1 MEVAKQ
7 YLLLVFCDASMK
19 AYATAIYL
27 RIEEQNSVNVNLMF
41 SKMRLVSRG
50 TNKKRLKKDIT
61 LPRLELFAVT
71 IGIRAA
77 NFVASELKITSL
89 KRVLWTDSTCVL
101 HWLKPV
107 NRCQLVENRIKEI
120 LKETDVT
127 FRYVPSNENLADF
140 NRKDCL
146 MRQLGLRIDELGILR
161 CCGCFLNVEVKE
173 SSKSPKLLPRHERF
187 TRLLI
192 MEVHE

>member
-1 MEVAKQ
+1 
-7 YLLLVFCDASMK
+7 MK

-61 LPRLELFAVT
+61 LPCLELFAVT

-89 KRVLWTDSTCVL
+89 KRVLWIDSTCVL

-107 NRCQLVENRIKEI
+107 NHCVI
-120 LKETDVT
+120 V
-127 FRYVPSNENLADF
+127 
-140 NRKDCL
+140 C
-146 MRQLGLRIDELGILR
+146 
-161 CCGCFLNVEVKE
+161 
-173 SSKSPKLLPRHERF
+173 
-187 TRLLI
+187 
-192 MEVHE
+192 